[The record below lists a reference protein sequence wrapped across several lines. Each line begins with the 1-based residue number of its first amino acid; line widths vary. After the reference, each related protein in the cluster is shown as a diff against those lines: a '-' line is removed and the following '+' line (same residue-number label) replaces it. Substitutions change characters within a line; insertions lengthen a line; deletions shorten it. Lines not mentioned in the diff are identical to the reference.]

1 MSAAALPMYARPE
14 TEAAQARLW
23 AAMREYG
30 WDGVEDAPT
39 KLGAPGD
46 LWVFWAST
54 DLIFGQTCGLPY
66 RLMDDRPALLGAPTH
81 PLDLTPGTYQS
92 VIVTRQGDARRIED
106 LSHAPIA
113 INEPRSQSGWAAAW
127 DAGLGRG
134 AVRATGSHRASAQ
147 AVADR
152 QSDVATIDIVTWE
165 MLKRWEPS
173 LTEALQEVDRTREYP
188 ALPFITRIADVTG
201 LRDALRHGVATLSDD
216 DKDTLLLSGISDVRE
231 EDYLALPNPPTPHI

>member
-1 MSAAALPMYARPE
+1 MSAAALPMYARPQ

-23 AAMREYG
+23 AAMRAHG

-46 LWVFWAST
+46 LWDFWGSP

-66 RLMDDRPALLGAPTH
+66 RLMTNRPSLLGAPTH

-92 VIVTRQGDARRIED
+92 AVVTRHGDPRRVED
-106 LSHAPIA
+106 LSHASIA

-134 AVRATGSHRASAQ
+134 PVRATGAHRASAQ
-147 AVADR
+147 AVADGR
-152 QSDVATIDIVTWE
+152 SDVATIDVVTWQ

-173 LTEALQEVDRTREYP
+173 LTEPLQEVDRTREYP

-201 LRDALRHGVATLSDD
+201 LRDALRHGVATLSTK
-216 DKDTLLLSGISDVRE
+216 DKDTLLLSGIADVRE